1 MRHGSEKLD
10 RCVVLV
16 KSANKAEWLT
26 YAQAGAPRLI
36 RSGGATR
43 TIGCNERYRRR
54 LEI

>member
-26 YAQAGAPRLI
+26 YAQAGARFGL
-36 RSGGATR
+36 SAAV
-43 TIGCNERYRRR
+43 EQ
-54 LEI
+54 LEP